1 MNFLLFVEIGNA
13 CSRICHL
20 TELNVPYK
28 VLVFGGDREDNH
40 ISRESFKP
48 KVPCIFNQIYERENV
63 YSIGSLFVQHMKTT
77 LAVVPSYSMTS
88 QGCCSSNL

>member
-28 VLVFGGDREDNH
+28 VLVLGRDREDNH
-40 ISRESFKP
+40 ISWESFKP

-63 YSIGSLFVQHMKTT
+63 YSIGSLFVQHMKDHSSGC
-77 LAVVPSYSMTS
+77 ASYSMAS
-88 QGCCSSNL
+88 QGR